1 MIKKDDNRKKN
12 VHNGNGK
19 FSRACFS
26 NIRNKFTNTLKR
38 KTSLETQVVIDMN
51 FLRKIYG
58 ILLFTVFN
66 FIFYVF
72 RISAQVKIVTPE
84 RSKPT
89 EDYTWWYVLIAALF
103 VSLGGAIFWFFKDKK
118 AKQTQAELEKENR
131 NKKSLSMEDVDFDS
145 ELEWYRK
152 NKNIVDKNSKK
163 KLKSR
168 QKLEKSPAKAK
179 IINIKNDEFGQEGLS
194 DEDFNKKLEKLQFV
208 QLPIARF
215 DKLEPSKPFD
225 QLPVSNDDA
234 LISAI
239 EQTQDE
245 YEEDEDVRD
254 LAVRI
259 LSHFKTKNSVEALSQ
274 VALYDLSSH
283 LRSKAISI
291 LADFDHESVFETMLL
306 SCADPTR
313 EVKAAAA
320 RGLFRLSFDRA
331 DCWMRIAESKD
342 EYRMRHAARAAIAGD
357 LVQRSFDR
365 IIHNDKKIAQEVA
378 ALVFLLIRSGE
389 TDEVFDALENHSN
402 QNVRKAILHVIRISK
417 EHKSLDG
424 LYHLLEKKDLNE
436 ELREEIDKLVEEIGL
451 VAA

>member
-1 MIKKDDNRKKN
+1 
-12 VHNGNGK
+12 
-19 FSRACFS
+19 
-26 NIRNKFTNTLKR
+26 
-38 KTSLETQVVIDMN
+38 MN
-51 FLRKIYG
+51 FLRKING
-58 ILLFTVFN
+58 ILLFTLFN

-72 RISAQVKIVTPE
+72 QISAQVKIVTPGK
-84 RSKPT
+84 SKPT
-89 EDYTWWYVLIAALF
+89 EDYTWWYVMIGALIAA
-103 VSLGGAIFWFFKDKK
+103 LGGAIFWYVKDKK
-118 AKQTQAELEKENR
+118 AKQAQAESENK
-131 NKKSLSMEDVDFDS
+131 NKNKNFSSMEDVDFDS

-163 KLKSR
+163 KIRSR

-179 IINIKNDEFGQEGLS
+179 IINIKNDELEPQSFT
-194 DEDFNKKLEKLQFV
+194 DEEFNKKLEKLQFV

-215 DKLEPSKPFD
+215 DKFEPSKPFD
-225 QLPVSNDDA
+225 QLSVSNDDA

-259 LSHFKTKNSVEALSQ
+259 LAHFKTKNSVEALSQ
-274 VALYDLSSH
+274 IALYDLSSH
-283 LRSKAISI
+283 LRSKAIGI

-320 RGLFRLSFDRA
+320 RGLFRLSFDRS
-331 DCWMRIAESKD
+331 DCWMRIAESND
-342 EYRMRHAARAAIAGD
+342 DFRMRHAARAATAGD
-357 LVQRSFDR
+357 LVQRSIDR
-365 IIHNDKKIAQEVA
+365 IVHNDKKIAQEVA
-378 ALVFLLIRSGE
+378 ALVFLLIRAGE
-389 TDEVFDALENHSN
+389 TDEIFNALENHPN
-402 QNVRKAILHVIRISK
+402 QNVRKAILHVIRVSK

-424 LYHLLEKKDLNE
+424 LYHLLEKKELNE
-436 ELREEIDKLVEEIGL
+436 DLREEIDKLVEEIGL

>member
-1 MIKKDDNRKKN
+1 
-12 VHNGNGK
+12 
-19 FSRACFS
+19 
-26 NIRNKFTNTLKR
+26 
-38 KTSLETQVVIDMN
+38 MN
-51 FLRKIYG
+51 FLRKING
-58 ILLFTVFN
+58 ILLFALFTL
-66 FIFYVF
+66 IFYVYQV
-72 RISAQVKIVTPE
+72 SAQKLITPQ
-84 RSKPT
+84 RSQPA
-89 EDYTWWYVLIAALF
+89 EDNTWWYVTMVALF
-103 VSLGGAIFWFFKDKK
+103 VGLGGAIVWYFKDKK
-118 AKQTQAELEKENR
+118 NKKLQSQLQNESK

-152 NKNIVDKNSKK
+152 NKNIVDKNSKGN
-163 KLKSR
+163 LKTK

-179 IINIKNDEFGQEGLS
+179 IINIKNDELERQGFS

-208 QLPIARF
+208 QLPVARF

-245 YEEDEDVRD
+245 YEEDEDVRE

-259 LSHFKTKNSVEALSQ
+259 LARFRTKNSVEALSQ

-331 DCWMRIAESKD
+331 DCWMRIAESND
-342 EYRMRHAARAAIAGD
+342 EYRMRHAARAATAGD
-357 LVQRSFDR
+357 LVQRSLDR
-365 IIHNDKKIAQEVA
+365 IVHNDKKIAQEIA
-378 ALVFLLIRSGE
+378 ALIFLLIRSGE
-389 TDEVFDALENHSN
+389 TGEIFNALENHPNHS
-402 QNVRKAILHVIRISK
+402 VRKAILHVIRISK
-417 EHKSLDG
+417 EHRSLDG

-436 ELREEIDKLVEEIGL
+436 ELRDEVDKLVEEIGL

>member
-1 MIKKDDNRKKN
+1 
-12 VHNGNGK
+12 
-19 FSRACFS
+19 
-26 NIRNKFTNTLKR
+26 
-38 KTSLETQVVIDMN
+38 MN
-51 FLRKIYG
+51 FLRKTNG
-58 ILLFTVFN
+58 ILSFTIFSFILFVFQ
-66 FIFYVF
+66 
-72 RISAQVKIVTPE
+72 ISAQVKIVTPG
-84 RSKPT
+84 RSKPV
-89 EDYTWWYVLIAALF
+89 EDYTWWYVMIAALF
-103 VSLGGAIFWFFKDKK
+103 AGLGGAIFWYFKDKK
-118 AKQTQAELEKENR
+118 AKQEQVQQEKENR
-131 NKKSLSMEDVDFDS
+131 NKKSSSMEDVDFDS

-163 KLKSR
+163 KIQSK
-168 QKLEKSPAKAK
+168 QKLAKSPAKAK
-179 IINIKNDEFGQEGLS
+179 IINIKNDELEQESLS

-208 QLPIARF
+208 QLPISRF

-225 QLPVSNDDA
+225 QLSVSNDEA
-234 LISAI
+234 LLSAI

-259 LSHFKTKNSVEALSQ
+259 LAHFKTKNSVEALSQ

-283 LRSKAISI
+283 LRSKAIGI

-320 RGLFRLSFDRA
+320 RGLFKLSFDRA
-331 DCWMRIAESKD
+331 DCWMRIAESND
-342 EYRMRHAARAAIAGD
+342 EFRMRHAARAAIAGD
-357 LVQRSFDR
+357 LVNRSIDR
-365 IIHNDKKIAQEVA
+365 IVHNDKKIAHEVA
-378 ALVFLLIRSGE
+378 SLIFLLIRAGE
-389 TDEVFDALENHSN
+389 TDEIFNALENHPN

-436 ELREEIDKLVEEIGL
+436 EMRVEIDKLVEEIGL